1 MDSAGMTV
9 LVEYGLR
16 RHDSL
21 GGIGCTQ
28 MEVEAADRD
37 IHCAPLVSV
46 VNGYMKYCYSVIRL
60 AWQHLLSV

>member
-9 LVEYGLR
+9 LVEYGLP

-37 IHCAPLVSV
+37 PLCTS
-46 VNGYMKYCYSVIRL
+46 CQCSEQLHEILIQCLRL
-60 AWQHLLSV
+60 A